1 RTEAAGWLHPAMTV
15 RDADPARDATGCA
28 AIYGPFVSE
37 TAISF
42 EERIPTAADFA
53 ARIHRIQQTHPWLV
67 AEQDTRV
74 VGFAY
79 GCPHRERAAYRFAA
93 EVSVYI
99 DPVFHHRGIGRG
111 LYSALL
117 GLLREQGLWIA
128 CAGIGLPNE
137 ASVALHESL
146 GFVPVGVYRKIGYKF
161 GQWWDVGWWQLA
173 LREPGEGPPPEPGR
187 PVRVD
192 RSRPPEAGV

>member
-1 RTEAAGWLHPAMTV
+1 MKIRHAES
-15 RDADPARDATGCA
+15 ARDAAGCA
-28 AIYGPFVSE
+28 AIYAPFVSE

-53 ARIHRIQQTHPWLV
+53 ARIHRIQLTHPWLV
-67 AEQDTRV
+67 AEQDARV

-99 DPVFHHRGIGRG
+99 DPAFHHRGIGRS
-111 LYSALL
+111 LYGALL
-117 GLLREQGLWIA
+117 GLLRQQGLWTV

-146 GFVPVGVYRKIGYKF
+146 GFVPVGVYRNIGYKF
-161 GQWWDVGWWQLA
+161 GQWWDVGWWQLF
-173 LREPGEGPPPEPGR
+173 LREPTDGSPSEPGPPARPDSEQTSAQPG
-187 PVRVD
+187 
-192 RSRPPEAGV
+192 A